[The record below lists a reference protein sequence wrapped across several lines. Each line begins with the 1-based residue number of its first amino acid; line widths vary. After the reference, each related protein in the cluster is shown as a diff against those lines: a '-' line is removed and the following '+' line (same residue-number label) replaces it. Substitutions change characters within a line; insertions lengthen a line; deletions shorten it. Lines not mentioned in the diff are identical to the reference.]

1 MFGRGVEEAKLIFR
15 DNRLRYL
22 VQPVF
27 LVDDPVFFHGHIHFR
42 FNNSMCYLI

>member
-1 MFGRGVEEAKLIFR
+1 MFGRGAEEAKLIFR

-42 FNNSMCYLI
+42 FNNLICVI